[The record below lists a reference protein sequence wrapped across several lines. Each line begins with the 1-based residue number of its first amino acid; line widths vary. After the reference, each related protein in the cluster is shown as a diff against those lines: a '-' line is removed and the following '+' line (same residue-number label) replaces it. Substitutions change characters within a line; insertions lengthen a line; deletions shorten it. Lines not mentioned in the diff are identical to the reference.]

1 MLKIIKWLILA
12 AAYAFLAYKLATY
25 DGYGILWMQ
34 WQQSSWHDWIPLL
47 LMLALLPINW
57 AIEAKKWQMLCRP
70 FEPQP
75 FTQALQAVL
84 GALVPAFIT
93 PNRIG
98 EIVGRPMFLKK
109 ENRIAGAA
117 AAVLNGC
124 AQTIAI
130 VGCGVPSLFFAQAT
144 LSRNSIRLTTYMLI
158 CLGVCCAL
166 FYTYSYLPK
175 AFRWLSK
182 KKCAGNLAD
191 SFGIIAKTD
200 KRTQYEALLMSILR
214 YGVFCLQF
222 YFMLRFFK
230 IYIPAADA
238 LSVIPLY
245 YLLVTVTPSIAASEA
260 GIRSSYAIVCFSAF
274 SPNTAAIA
282 GAGFMLWLI
291 NFIVPMIAGSVWN
304 LTMNNKL
311 TLT

>member
-25 DGYGILWMQ
+25 DGYGILLMQ

-117 AAVLNGC
+117 ADS
-124 AQTIAI
+124 
-130 VGCGVPSLFFAQAT
+130 GVPPT
-144 LSRNSIRLTTYMLI
+144 HSRGHRHRRRR
-158 CLGVCCAL
+158 CRCHRRGCC
-166 FYTYSYLPK
+166 
-175 AFRWLSK
+175 
-182 KKCAGNLAD
+182 
-191 SFGIIAKTD
+191 
-200 KRTQYEALLMSILR
+200 Q
-214 YGVFCLQF
+214 
-222 YFMLRFFK
+222 
-230 IYIPAADA
+230 
-238 LSVIPLY
+238 
-245 YLLVTVTPSIAASEA
+245 
-260 GIRSSYAIVCFSAF
+260 RSHRRGRRS
-274 SPNTAAIA
+274 
-282 GAGFMLWLI
+282 
-291 NFIVPMIAGSVWN
+291 
-304 LTMNNKL
+304 
-311 TLT
+311 